1 MLVTAAQVAASVE
14 TFVRRQFN
22 VSDSDP
28 GFDREVDLFE
38 SGYVDSVGVAEL
50 LEYVTQQFGVDI
62 PESDLLSDEFSS
74 IDGISSI
81 VARLQPS

>member
-1 MLVTAAQVAASVE
+1 VTAAQIAVSVE

-28 GFDREVDLFE
+28 AFDREVDLFE

-50 LEYVTQQFGVDI
+50 LEYVTQEFGVDI
-62 PESDLLSDEFSS
+62 PESDLFSDEFSS

-81 VARLQPS
+81 VARLQRS